1 MQMYVCWG
9 TISPSEHYVLHSLSY
24 TITHRNNGRYQIAP
38 GVKLNLE
45 IYLLTNLTYLLA
57 DFSYLG

>member
-1 MQMYVCWG
+1 MYVCWG
-9 TISPSEHYVLHSLSY
+9 TISTSVHYVLHSLSY
-24 TITHRNNGRYQIAP
+24 TTTHQNNGRYQIAP

-57 DFSYLG
+57 DFSFLG